1 MEPRSHALVRAEVA
15 VVLMAATVLETTG
28 RDALLSSQSLLTS
41 VALGDDDGLASVL
54 EVSCCSGDLLR
65 NLLLYSLRAE
75 VEEDL
80 DDVGSPVL
88 RLLPA
93 LLHGV
98 GAGELVP
105 EP

>member
-1 MEPRSHALVRAEVA
+1 
-15 VVLMAATVLETTG
+15 MATTVLETTG
-28 RDALLSSQSLLTS
+28 LDTLVSSKSLLTR
-41 VALGDDDGLASVL
+41 VARGDDDGLASAL
-54 EVSCCSGDLLR
+54 EVRCCSGNLLR

-93 LLHGV
+93 LLNGV
-98 GAGELVP
+98 GAGELIP

>member
-1 MEPRSHALVRAEVA
+1 
-15 VVLMAATVLETTG
+15 MAATVLETTG
-28 RDALLSSQSLLTS
+28 LDTLVSSKSLLTR
-41 VALGDDDGLASVL
+41 VARGDDDGFAPVL
-54 EVSCCSGDLLR
+54 EVRCCSGDLLR